1 VTSAHGADPQAVAA
15 ARSGLQAL
23 LTSSGL
29 EAREWVGADGSPL
42 GLDLPYGR
50 IDGPA
55 FAAAMPL
62 ALERA
67 GVERLAG
74 RALALDSAAG
84 SAWQVRLAGGT
95 VLESEAVLLAAG
107 AASTLLWPP
116 LAPGL
121 ATSWAGVLA
130 LATDAIAARDLPAGA
145 TEAIVM
151 PLFGQRQALERQTPL
166 LQQAAAVVDGGLA
179 PWGSGWLL
187 GQISLVNPRGLVDPE
202 PDPAWMEARLR
213 SGLAR
218 VWPVLA
224 SLPATYHQMPV
235 SFTASGKPLVGPV
248 PDAPGLWVC
257 AGVSAP
263 FAALPPLV
271 ETLAD
276 RLAAQVA

>member
-1 VTSAHGADPQAVAA
+1 VAA
-15 ARSGLQAL
+15 AHSGLQAL
-23 LTSSGL
+23 LAASGL
-29 EAREWVGADGSPL
+29 DARDWVGADGSPL

-62 ALERA
+62 ALEQA
-67 GVERLAG
+67 GVERLWG
-74 RALALDSAAG
+74 RALALESPSG
-84 SAWQVRLAGGT
+84 SPWQVRLAGGA

-107 AASTLLWPP
+107 AASALLWPP

-130 LATDAIAARDLPAGA
+130 LAKDAIAARDLPPGA
-145 TEAIVM
+145 TDAIMM
-151 PLFGQRQALERQTPL
+151 PLLGQRQALERQTPL
-166 LQQAAAVVDGGLA
+166 LEQAAAVVDGGLA
-179 PWGSGWLL
+179 PWGSGWVL
-187 GQISLVNPRGLVDPE
+187 GQISRVNPRGLVDPE

-276 RLAAQVA
+276 QLAAQLA